1 MSDPDARLSEMI
13 DDFEFLDDWEDR
25 YLHVIDLGKS
35 LEPLSDAERIPAN
48 KVQGCASQVW
58 IVTEPREGR
67 FHFRGDSDAHIV
79 KGLIAVVHAALDGRT
94 PTDILDLDVEDV
106 LTRIGLSEHL
116 SSQRANGLRS
126 MVQRLRRDAE
136 AIASAA

>member
-1 MSDPDARLSEMI
+1 MSTPDERLSDLI

-35 LEPLSDAERIPAN
+35 LDPLTDAERNPAN

-58 IVTEPREGR
+58 IVTEPKGER

-94 PTDILDLDVEDV
+94 PEGVLRFDVEDV
-106 LTRIGLSEHL
+106 LSRIGLSEHL

-126 MVQRLRRDAE
+126 MVERLRRDAE